1 MLGVD
6 RSLSSFLLPSLVWQE
21 KPHQQAWCPFLQ
33 VPCLRMLLPALFPFS
48 LGFTFTRE
56 PSWHVSKSM
65 QIMGFGKVVLVMAV
79 AGQNVLKL
87 NVLSCHR

>member
-1 MLGVD
+1 MAGET
-6 RSLSSFLLPSLVWQE
+6 PSAGLV
-21 KPHQQAWCPFLQ
+21 P
-33 VPCLRMLLPALFPFS
+33 LPAGPLSAHAAACSLPFS